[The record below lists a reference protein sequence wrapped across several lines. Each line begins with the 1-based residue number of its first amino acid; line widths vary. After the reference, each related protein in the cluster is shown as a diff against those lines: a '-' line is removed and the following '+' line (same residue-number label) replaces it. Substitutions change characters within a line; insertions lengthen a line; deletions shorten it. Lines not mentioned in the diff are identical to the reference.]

1 MLAPGFKKKTT
12 EEWGQILDAME
23 VRYAPV
29 NDYEQAANDNLV
41 LENNYLVDLEDSSGN
56 IRRVVGSPI
65 KMSGTPPEI
74 SAEAPQLGQH
84 TEEILLELGY
94 DWEEISELRE
104 TSAI

>member
-1 MLAPGFKKKTT
+1 
-12 EEWGQILDAME
+12 ME

-41 LENNYLVDLEDSSGN
+41 LENHYLVDLEDSSGN
-56 IRRVVGSPI
+56 IKRVVGSPI
-65 KMSGTPPEI
+65 KMSGTPSVA
-74 SAEAPQLGQH
+74 SAEAPELGQH

-94 DWEEISELRE
+94 NWEEISELRE

>member
-1 MLAPGFKKKTT
+1 MANVIMKRTT
-12 EEWGQILDAME
+12 EEWGQILDAMD

-41 LENNYLVDLEDSSGN
+41 LENNYLVDLEDSGGN

-65 KMSGTPPEI
+65 KMSGTPSEV
-74 SAEAPQLGQH
+74 SVEAPELGQH

-94 DWEEISELRE
+94 NWEEISELRE